1 LLMVL
6 QTDFIIQVLKVHNK
20 HMLVA
25 KVVRTNAILRF
36 RFFKCLNL
44 KCVGVGTHITI
55 SRCEFSNSTKMVNC
69 HSMKETHF
77 LQDRK
82 KIK

>member
-1 LLMVL
+1 MVL
-6 QTDFIIQVLKVHNK
+6 HADFVIQVLNVHNK
-20 HMLVA
+20 HMLVG
-25 KVVRTNAILRF
+25 KVQGSNAILRF

-44 KCVGVGTHITI
+44 KSVRVGTHITI
-55 SRCEFSNSTKMVNC
+55 SRCEFSKITKMVNC

-77 LQDRK
+77 LQERK